1 MMADSKAEKLGG
13 KMVGWMAD
21 RKVASKDGC
30 WVDQKVVEM
39 VVGMAVRWAVCWAV
53 MMVESLALT
62 RVVRSVSKLVDW

>member
-1 MMADSKAEKLGG
+1 
-13 KMVGWMAD
+13 MAD

-30 WVDQKVVEM
+30 WVDQKDAEM